1 MKKVF
6 EKFFKKKNINID
18 DVIKKALR
26 DNFSVLKSL
35 QDHDQGKKEISTT
48 NVADRMRDL
57 QTTQ

>member
-1 MKKVF
+1 MKIFK
-6 EKFFKKKNINID
+6 KFFTKNNTHIRE
-18 DVIKKALR
+18 VAEKELR

-35 QDHDQGKKEISTT
+35 QDYDQGKKEISTD